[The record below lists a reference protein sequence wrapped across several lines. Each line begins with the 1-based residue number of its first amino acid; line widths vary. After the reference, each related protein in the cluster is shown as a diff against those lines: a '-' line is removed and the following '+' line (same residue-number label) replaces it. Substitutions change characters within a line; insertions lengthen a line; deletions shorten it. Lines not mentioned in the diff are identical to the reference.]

1 MEGRPGS
8 KHSRFRP
15 LPSTELSV
23 KEFAWLKLTE
33 YGWFSTDEDNIE
45 VADGITCML
54 IALCIQSSPSEAFHI
69 LFDGQAQTDF
79 ALEISTK
86 FLSLNPAPNDPN
98 LQSFVSSIFSFYQD
112 FFWRQRIQPKPHK
125 VNPHQMASDGSSV
138 SDNSSVNF
146 DNQAKKLIVRINGVH
161 PPITIGNKLTEPC
174 LGKHRRHPVPLL
186 RVPRRD

>member
-8 KHSRFRP
+8 KQSRFRV

-23 KEFAWLKLTE
+23 KEFVWLELTE

-45 VADGITCML
+45 VADGITRML
-54 IALCIQSSPSEAFHI
+54 IALCIQSSHREAFHI

-98 LQSFVSSIFSFYQD
+98 LQSFVSSIFGFYQD
-112 FFWRQRIQPKPHK
+112 FFWRQRIQPKSHK

-138 SDNSSVNF
+138 SNSSAFNS
-146 DNQAKKLIVRINGVH
+146 DNQAKKLIVRINGVN
-161 PPITIGNKLTEPC
+161 PPITIRNKLTESCP
-174 LGKHRRHPVPLL
+174 GKHRRNSGPLL
-186 RVPRRD
+186 